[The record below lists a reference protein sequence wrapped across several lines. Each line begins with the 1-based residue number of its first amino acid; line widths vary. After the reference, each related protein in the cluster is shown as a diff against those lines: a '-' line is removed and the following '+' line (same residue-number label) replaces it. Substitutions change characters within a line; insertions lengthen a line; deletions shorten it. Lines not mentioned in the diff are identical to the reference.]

1 MEFNQHLKKLR
12 EDENLTQE
20 QLALKL
26 NVSRS
31 AIAKW
36 EQGKG
41 MPSLDLLK
49 SLALF
54 FHTSIDALLGEEGI
68 RRLEK
73 NQNRKFKLT
82 SLVAV
87 TSLVIATL
95 STTLLLLKNDVKE
108 TKKVLIESVYRSGDS
123 YKISYLEKGRER
135 KFSADVSAVSF
146 RNQPELP
153 VILNENDYLKVDLIG
168 NRATKVVLIDN
179 SSALSLKGYEIEF
192 SLSDNVQ
199 NYFFH
204 EYLNTKGDFDF
215 IANDT
220 NIVSFDNSHFA
231 FSSHH
236 YDGVKYQHTQITQT
250 IAIDQDAST
259 YNFIKLKDVYID
271 KNQEDTIKQTTGNYI
286 AGLLLNLNFSMT
298 GYLNSYAYESEEYS
312 LRNLVSYDVSLSFVK
327 TIETVRIKEFSESN
341 VELKETSLSYLNVS
355 SFETGNNTSYLRYYI
370 GDSNKGKTVEVG
382 DQEKLYLKSDT
393 PLPSLLI
400 LEI

>member
-68 RRLEK
+68 KRLEK
-73 NQNRKFKLT
+73 NHNRKFKLT

-95 STTLLLLKNDVKE
+95 STTLLLLKNDVEE
-108 TKKVLIESVYRSGDS
+108 TKTVLINSVYRSGDS
-123 YKISYLEKGRER
+123 YTIGYLDKGRER

-146 RNQPELP
+146 RNRTELP
-153 VILNENDYLKVDLIG
+153 VSLNKNDYIKVDLKG
-168 NRATKVVLIDN
+168 DRATKVVLIDN
-179 SSALSLKGYEIEF
+179 PSTLSLKGYEIEF
-192 SLSDNVQ
+192 SKSDNVKH
-199 NYFFH
+199 YYFH
-204 EYLNTKGDFDF
+204 EYLNTKGNFDY

-220 NIVSFDNSHFA
+220 NIESFDHSHFA
-231 FSSHH
+231 ISYHL
-236 YDGVKYQHTQITQT
+236 YDGVKYQHTKITQT
-250 IAIDQDAST
+250 VIIDQDSST
-259 YNFIKLKDVYID
+259 YNFIKINDVYID
-271 KNQEDTIKQTTGNYI
+271 KNEEDTIKETTGNYI
-286 AGLLLNLNFSMT
+286 AGLLLKLDFSMT
-298 GYLNSYAYESEEYS
+298 GFLNSYAYESEQYS
-312 LRNLVSYDVSLSFVK
+312 LRNIVSYEISLSFVK
-327 TIETVRIKEFSESN
+327 TIEMVRIKEFDENN
-341 VELKETSLSYLNVS
+341 VELRETSINYLNVS
-355 SFETGNNTSYLRYYI
+355 SFKTGNNTSYLRYYI

-382 DQEKLYLKSDT
+382 DREKLYLKSDA
-393 PLPSLLI
+393 PLPSVLI
-400 LEI
+400 LEM